1 MPDEP
6 FCTELSEEQRALKER
21 EKSSWAQLSQAEKV
35 ACKYWAGQA
44 VWQDGRGR
52 HRGVGWEVGV
62 EFSSPFI
69 HRTPMSGASDPGDMR
84 RITWT
89 DRTPRAGVCG
99 QGGMCPRGRRPKRQ
113 GGSPGGLSGE
123 D

>member
-44 VWQDGRGR
+44 VWQDRRGR
-52 HRGVGWEVGV
+52 HRGVGWGGGW
-62 EFSSPFI
+62 SSAHP
-69 HRTPMSGASDPGDMR
+69 
-84 RITWT
+84 
-89 DRTPRAGVCG
+89 
-99 QGGMCPRGRRPKRQ
+99 
-113 GGSPGGLSGE
+113 LSTEPPCLELVTLGT
-123 D
+123 